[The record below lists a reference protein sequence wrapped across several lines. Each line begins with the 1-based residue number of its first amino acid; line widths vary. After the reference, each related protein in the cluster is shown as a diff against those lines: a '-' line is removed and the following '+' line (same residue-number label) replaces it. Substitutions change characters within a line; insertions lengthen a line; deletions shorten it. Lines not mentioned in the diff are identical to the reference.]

1 LLVVGKDEDT
11 MRLGDLKETV
21 TMALDTLRSNK
32 LRSGL
37 TILGIVIGV
46 MTVITISSV
55 VNGLNAGVSG
65 LVESLG
71 SNVLFVFRF
80 PVFGQRPTTEMLTR
94 KQLSYDDAVAMRDL
108 PHVVAVSPALQYT
121 DNNAPGRSGVTAIK
135 AAGKTMQNTILA
147 GNTPDEKDVTQLNL
161 LDGRFFNE
169 QDQERAS
176 RVAVLGYDTADQ
188 LFPGQ
193 SAIGKDIEAAG
204 MLFTVVGV
212 LDKQKQAFGGGKNP
226 QDNQAYFPITTFH
239 YMHPEQLDYWISL
252 KYDDPKNRPQV
263 EDELRELLRRRR
275 KVLNDK
281 PDNFAIFG
289 TDSLTRLWSQIT
301 GGLFLLLFSLSSVAL
316 LVGGVG
322 VMNIMLVSVTE
333 RTREIGVRKA
343 IGATKRTIL
352 TQFTLEA
359 ITLCAVGGV
368 IGIILGSLIALG
380 LKLLLPTLLSTAWV
394 LTAFLCSCAIGLIFG
409 IYPAWKA
416 ANLDPI
422 EALRYE

>member
-1 LLVVGKDEDT
+1 
-11 MRLGDLKETV
+11 MRAGDLKETV
-21 TMALDTLRSNK
+21 TMALDTLRANK

-55 VNGLNAGVSG
+55 VNGLNQSVSG

-80 PVFGQRPTTEMLTR
+80 PVFGSRPTTEMLSR
-94 KQLSYDDAVAMRDL
+94 KQLTYNDAQAMMVL
-108 PHVVAVSPALQYT
+108 PHVVAVAPILQHV
-121 DNNAPGRSGVTAIK
+121 DRNSGLGTTAIR
-135 AAGKTMQNTILA
+135 ANGHSMQNTQLE
-147 GNTPDEKDVTQLNL
+147 GDTPEAEAVNNMTMLS
-161 LDGRFFNE
+161 GRFFNSSDVE
-169 QDQERAS
+169 HAPNL
-176 RVAVLGYDTADQ
+176 AVIGIDTAEE
-188 LFPGQ
+188 LFGNQDPISKEVVVGG
-193 SAIGKDIEAAG
+193 IT
-204 MLFTVVGV
+204 FTVIGV
-212 LDKQKQAFGGGKNP
+212 VDKRRTAFGGGKNAE
-226 QDNQAYFPITTFH
+226 DNKVYFPITTFH
-239 YMHPEQLDYWISL
+239 KLHPEELDYWITL
-252 KYDDPKNRPQV
+252 KYDDVKNVPLV
-263 EDELRELLRRRR
+263 KDELTELLRRRR
-275 KVLNDK
+275 KVLNEK

-289 TDSLTRLWSQIT
+289 TDSLTRLWDQIT

-343 IGATKRTIL
+343 IGATKRVIL

-368 IGIILGSLIALG
+368 IGILLGSGIAMG
-380 LKLLLPTLLSTAWV
+380 LKLLLPTLLSSVWV
-394 LTAFLCSCAIGLIFG
+394 VVAFLCSCAIGLIFG

>member
-1 LLVVGKDEDT
+1 
-11 MRLGDLKETV
+11 MRIGDFKETV
-21 TMALDTLRSNK
+21 AMALNTLRANK

-55 VNGLNAGVSG
+55 VNGLNQSVSG

-80 PVFGQRPTTEMLTR
+80 PAFTGRPTTEMLTR
-94 KQLSYDDAVAMRDL
+94 KQLTYDDAMAMRAL

-121 DNNAPGRSGVTAIK
+121 DQNAPGRAGKAAIK
-135 AAGKTMQNTILA
+135 GNGKTMQNTILTGVA
-147 GNTPDEKDVTQLNL
+147 QEQQEVHDLSM
-161 LDGRFFNE
+161 LDGRFFNDTDE
-169 QDQERAS
+169 QRAMK
-176 RVAVLGYDTADQ
+176 VTVLGYDTAAQ

-193 SAIGKDIEAAG
+193 SAMGKDIEAAG

-212 LDKQKQAFGGGKNP
+212 LDKQKQAFGGGSNP
-226 QDNQAYFPITTFH
+226 QDNQAFFPLSTFH
-239 YMHPEQLDYWISL
+239 YMHPEMLDYWVTL
-252 KYDDPKNRPQV
+252 KYDDPKNRLAV
-263 EDELRELLRRRR
+263 EDSLTELLRRRR
-275 KVLNDK
+275 KVLNAA
-281 PDNFAIFG
+281 PDNFSIFG
-289 TDSLTRLWSQIT
+289 TDTLTRLWDQIT
-301 GGLFLLLFSLSSVAL
+301 GGLFLLMFSLSCVAL

-368 IGIILGSLIALG
+368 IGIVLGSGIAMALRIF
-380 LKLLLPTLLSTAWV
+380 LPTLLSTVWV
-394 LTAFLCSCAIGLIFG
+394 LTAFLSSCAIGLVFG